1 MGNFESCIATGT
13 NQDRF
18 LPFISWSLNFPD
30 TWSASWFFDI
40 SIEKKILIVVNKTT
54 IIPFTLYLTVVSV
67 LHVELDTR
75 GISILHIKDVM
86 VIRKLDTP
94 FRTLRNKDMDHKFES
109 MQFTRM
115 FWCLHKWTCIFTL
128 AAEQHKTHPQEAKR
142 VLGTFW
148 LIF

>member
-18 LPFISWSLNFPD
+18 LPYISWSLHFPD
-30 TWSASWFFDI
+30 TWSASLFFDI

-94 FRTLRNKDMDHKFES
+94 FRTLRNKDIDHKFES

-115 FWCLHKWTCIFTL
+115 FWCLHKWTRHFTL
-128 AAEQHKTHPQEAKR
+128 AAEQHKTHPQKAKT

-148 LIF
+148 FIF